1 MTPFGPFDP
10 TAEIAFELRAPTLAS
25 LLVEAGR
32 RLASVERRGTPPAE
46 TGAWR
51 EITVE
56 APDREALL
64 VAWLNELI
72 YLVDAE
78 QWLPSEFEP
87 VEVTPTRCRM
97 RVRGEPEPGL
107 SGQVKAA
114 THHALAVRD
123 LPDGIE
129 ARVVLDV

>member
-1 MTPFGPFDP
+1 MIASGSFDP

-25 LLVEAGR
+25 LLVEAGH
-32 RLASVERRGTPPAE
+32 RLASVERRGKAPAE
-46 TGAWR
+46 SGEWR

-78 QWLPSEFEP
+78 QWLPNGFEP
-87 VEVTPTRCRM
+87 MEVAPTRCRM
-97 RVRGEPEPGL
+97 RVRGRHEPAL
-107 SGQVKAA
+107 TGQVKAA
-114 THHALAVRD
+114 THHALAIRD
-123 LPDGIE
+123 LTDGMA

>member
-1 MTPFGPFDP
+1 MTAFGPFDP

-32 RLASVERRGTPPAE
+32 RLASVECRGTPPDE

-72 YLVDAE
+72 FLLDAE
-78 QWLPSEFEP
+78 QWLPNKFEP

-97 RVRGEPEPGL
+97 RVRGEQKPGL

-114 THHALAVRD
+114 THHALAIHD
-123 LPDGIE
+123 LPDGLE